1 MGDTGARE
9 EIRTL
14 TERFLGS
21 LSLLIGLRE
30 RKWSHQSDMHRP
42 PLLTEQEHRFLCF
55 GGMAAGGGF
64 APP

>member
-1 MGDTGARE
+1 MGEIGARE

-30 RKWSHQSDMHRP
+30 PKMG
-42 PLLTEQEHRFLCF
+42 PLVGL
-55 GGMAAGGGF
+55 
-64 APP
+64 APKSRLYRSRASLSKLRVT